1 MDAKLKHFSET
12 LSAHQDKYILIGGN
26 ALWTRI

>member
-12 LSAHQDKYILIGGN
+12 LNAHQDKYILIGGN
-26 ALWTRI
+26 VVVN